1 MTALSMA
8 LYTFV
13 SEDSDE
19 IRLDSRCQ
27 FQHPD
32 WQQWLDVI
40 PDLEELVV
48 SVVSGAPI
56 GYSIWLV
63 KSRG

>member
-1 MTALSMA
+1 MA

-19 IRLDSRCQ
+19 LRLDSRSQ
-27 FQHPD
+27 PEHPD

-40 PDLEELVV
+40 PDLDELAVSEVV
-48 SVVSGAPI
+48 
-56 GYSIWLV
+56 LL
-63 KSRG
+63 